1 MSSPPT
7 SDTDTRSAVDT
18 CAVPS
23 PLPRSP
29 RDSWLRIGAQVF
41 LRFPLPGQPGHGR
54 TAFVRR
60 RPVRIVDGR
69 MEGGYTDAY
78 ELICPCCGDNPYLD
92 FGDVPVQLQRL
103 RGSYVLAAAVAAY
116 EEHLGLS
123 SCPDENSPE
132 GPGLRDAKNG
142 EPQAEAANG
151 DSPSDSVSVSA
162 TL

>member
-18 CAVPS
+18 GAVPS
-23 PLPRSP
+23 PLPCSP

-78 ELICPCCGDNPYLD
+78 ELICPSCGDRPDLD
-92 FGDVPVQLQRL
+92 YFEVPPRL
-103 RGSYVLAAAVAAY
+103 RWLRGPRTLEEGLAAY
-116 EEHLGLS
+116 HGHLGLAWPARIAPEAS
-123 SCPDENSPE
+123 GPD
-132 GPGLRDAKNG
+132 
-142 EPQAEAANG
+142 
-151 DSPSDSVSVSA
+151 
-162 TL
+162 